1 MTIPIFYEK
10 KFKKKSIFILNK
22 EMVNID
28 NLYVFCISLNERDDR
43 RERINKNFDFFNII
57 FFEAIDTRKEKWKKY
72 KDLIEGK
79 SYQKLIVNT
88 EKNTRE
94 YHHDLTSGAVG
105 CFLSHLNIYQYIVNH
120 NLDYSFILEDDT
132 KPTIYNYKQY
142 LRHVF
147 KYIPEDA
154 DVVLL
159 HYILPQV
166 NKYNIISVNTAL
178 SKVQPNKFQ
187 FWCLDSYII
196 TKKGAKKILDNF
208 NKITM
213 QIDSFL
219 TKLHREGKINIY
231 ITNKQYTTQSDNKTD
246 IQTLRRV
253 LYPSNFNF

>member
-1 MTIPIFYEK
+1 
-10 KFKKKSIFILNK
+10 
-22 EMVNID
+22 MVNID

-57 FFEAIDTRKEKWKKY
+57 FFEAIDTREEKWKKY
-72 KDLIEGK
+72 KKWIEGK
-79 SYQKLIVNT
+79 SYQKLIVNN
-88 EKNTRE
+88 ERKTRE

-120 NLDYSFILEDDT
+120 NLDYSFIMEDDT

-142 LRHVF
+142 IRHVS
-147 KYIPEDA
+147 KHIPEDA

-166 NKYNIISVNTAL
+166 NKYNIITVNTAL

-253 LYPSNFNF
+253 LHPSNFNF

>member
-1 MTIPIFYEK
+1 M
-10 KFKKKSIFILNK
+10 
-22 EMVNID
+22 
-28 NLYVFCISLNERDDR
+28 
-43 RERINKNFDFFNII
+43 
-57 FFEAIDTRKEKWKKY
+57 
-72 KDLIEGK
+72 
-79 SYQKLIVNT
+79 
-88 EKNTRE
+88 
-94 YHHDLTSGAVG
+94 
-105 CFLSHLNIYQYIVNH
+105 
-120 NLDYSFILEDDT
+120 EDDT

-142 LRHVF
+142 IRHVS
-147 KYIPEDA
+147 KHIPEDA

-166 NKYNIISVNTAL
+166 NKYNIITVNTAL

-253 LYPSNFNF
+253 LHPSNFNF